1 MKHEKWHIVFA
12 LVAGAALAIA
22 PAAAIGVIA
31 SRGEMRTDLYM
42 WLVLVPV
49 GIFVFARGLQFI
61 LQNRKYD
68 MLHKFGQRLTA
79 KYVSHGTKQGERAP
93 MYYVR
98 YSFVADGKEIL
109 ATSPSL
115 YSWEEALAFRAAGEF
130 TVLYKNGSYMIGEDA
145 KALFERYF
153 EKVNDLKRAYNEAFN
168 AVYADL
174 IKEAEEKQRKKEE
187 KYSDDYG
194 EESEKESANEG
205 GERKE
210 SEKPESAEGGERKE
224 GEKSETFEDGAEKE
238 GAERKDGEL
247 PVDGE

>member
-194 EESEKESANEG
+194 EESANED

-210 SEKPESAEGGERKE
+210 GEKPESSEGGESGN

-238 GAERKDGEL
+238 DAERKDGEL

>member
-68 MLHKFGQRLTA
+68 MLNKFGQRLTA

-115 YSWEEALAFRAAGEF
+115 YTWEEALAFRAAGEF

-194 EESEKESANEG
+194 EESANED
-205 GERKE
+205 
-210 SEKPESAEGGERKE
+210 GERKE
-224 GEKSETFEDGAEKE
+224 GEKPESSEGGESGNGEKPKTFEDGAEKE
-238 GAERKDGEL
+238 DAERKDGEL

>member
-115 YSWEEALAFRAAGEF
+115 YTWEEALAFRAAGEF

-168 AVYADL
+168 AV
-174 IKEAEEKQRKKEE
+174 KRKKNIRTITAKRAKKRARTRAAKE
-187 KYSDDYG
+187 KRARSPKARKAAKAKMAR
-194 EESEKESANEG
+194 SRKLSRT
-205 GERKE
+205 ERK
-210 SEKPESAEGGERKE
+210 KKTPKERTASFPSTWNNMDK
-224 GEKSETFEDGAEKE
+224 TV
-238 GAERKDGEL
+238 RRR
-247 PVDGE
+247 

>member
-1 MKHEKWHIVFA
+1 M
-12 LVAGAALAIA
+12 
-22 PAAAIGVIA
+22 
-31 SRGEMRTDLYM
+31 
-42 WLVLVPV
+42 LVPV

-115 YSWEEALAFRAAGEF
+115 YTWEEALAFRAAGEF
-130 TVLYKNGSYMIGEDA
+130 TVLYKDGSYMIGEDA

-187 KYSDDYG
+187 KYSDDCG
-194 EESEKESANEG
+194 EESADED
-205 GERKE
+205 
-210 SEKPESAEGGERKE
+210 GERKE
-224 GEKSETFEDGAEKE
+224 GEKPESSDDGAEKE
-238 GAERKDGEL
+238 DAERKDGEL

>member
-1 MKHEKWHIVFA
+1 MKKHLVFLLFAMLILGVSATSSEAKPEFTLEFGHIQNP
-12 LVAGAALAIA
+12 GHALAIA

-115 YSWEEALAFRAAGEF
+115 YTWEEALAFRAA
-130 TVLYKNGSYMIGEDA
+130 L
-145 KALFERYF
+145 
-153 EKVNDLKRAYNEAFN
+153 
-168 AVYADL
+168 
-174 IKEAEEKQRKKEE
+174 KQRPDA
-187 KYSDDYG
+187 YDY
-194 EESEKESANEG
+194 AWLADALD
-205 GERKE
+205 RLH
-210 SEKPESAEGGERKE
+210 KPEEAAAMRR
-224 GEKSETFEDGAEKE
+224 DG
-238 GAERKDGEL
+238 L
-247 PVDGE
+247 MLTLQNNPPQ